1 MLRKVYVSLFLAYF
15 KRLYKCNELF
25 LRIYKKKGGKL
36 KVFLLKILKS
46 VLLITPQRLLP
57 AVKEVV

>member
-46 VLLITPQRLLP
+46 VICTLLGSRS
-57 AVKEVV
+57 